1 MVQSIFGGATSY
13 QEQSLKN
20 IIIDINRWI
29 DYTISTRDFLQS
41 SEIYLK
47 SENYWHNIPF
57 NFQMTLLSSIT
68 QQNTYL
74 EDFNIILKSINNDS
88 ITDREIN
95 LLHKIGSMAISFNS
109 EYGKTYKEDST
120 WKDYENPMFKVAE
133 DMYCKGRDYFVTMQD
148 ATNASIR
155 LQDYSIKH
163 PIITQN
169 NITQNISRNSGQ
181 VVGISN
187 GNLIQ
192 NKLNSNSTILDDI
205 KSAVI
210 ELNKSSEI
218 DSLHKDYI
226 NNILTNTASA
236 LNNDDIQTQNTC
248 KAELKAFLFGAGDK
262 ALKVVG
268 ILSSFASLA
277 SFFGVGL

>member
-1 MVQSIFGGATSY
+1 MVQSILGGATSY
-13 QEQSLKN
+13 EEQSLKN
-20 IIIDINRWI
+20 IIKDINRWI
-29 DYTISTRDFLQS
+29 DYTLSTRDFLQS

-47 SENYWHNIPF
+47 SGNYWNNIPF

-74 EDFNIILKSINNDS
+74 EDFNIILKSINNDI

-95 LLHKIGSMAISFNS
+95 LLHKIGSMAISFNN
-109 EYGKTYKEDST
+109 EYGKTYNEDYM

-133 DMYCKGRDYFVTMQD
+133 NMYCKGRDYFVTMQD
-148 ATNASIR
+148 ATNASRR
-155 LQDYSIKH
+155 LQDYSIKN

-169 NITQNISRNSGQ
+169 NITQHISSNSGQ

-192 NKLNSNSTILDDI
+192 NKFNNSSTIFDDI
-205 KSAVI
+205 ESALIKLNESSDI
-210 ELNKSSEI
+210 ESS
-218 DSLHKDYI
+218 HKEYV

-262 ALKVVG
+262 TLKVVG

-277 SFFGVGL
+277 SFFGIGL